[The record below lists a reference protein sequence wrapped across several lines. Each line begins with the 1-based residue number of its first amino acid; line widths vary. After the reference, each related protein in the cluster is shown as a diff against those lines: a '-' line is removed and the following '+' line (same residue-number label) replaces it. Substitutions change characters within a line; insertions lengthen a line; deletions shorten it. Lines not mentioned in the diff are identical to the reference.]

1 MPTEVRP
8 PTLEVRNLQKHF
20 PARGNWFGR
29 RASVMR
35 AVDGVSF
42 AIRRGQTLGLVGESG
57 CGKTTTGRMLV
68 RLEDPTDGELLLDG
82 QDFARARGGELRGYR
97 RRVQMVFQDAM
108 ASLDPRMTVGES
120 IAEPLLVQGGEL
132 ARGRRARVG
141 HLLHQVGLGSSI
153 AERLPH
159 QLSGG
164 QRQRVGIARALALA
178 PDVIVADEPTSALD
192 VSVRAQVINLLRDL
206 QVQLQLSFLF
216 ISHDL
221 STVRYTS
228 DEVAV
233 MYLGRIVE
241 QGPTEALFAD
251 PRHPYTQALLAA
263 VPTPDPDLE
272 ASRQMVAPLG
282 GELPGA
288 TAAATMGCSFSSRC
302 PFVTD
307 RCRVEAPPLRES
319 GAGRQ
324 VACHLA

>member
-1 MPTEVRP
+1 
-8 PTLEVRNLQKHF
+8 
-20 PARGNWFGR
+20 
-29 RASVMR
+29 
-35 AVDGVSF
+35 
-42 AIRRGQTLGLVGESG
+42 
-57 CGKTTTGRMLV
+57 MLV
-68 RLEDPTDGELLLDG
+68 RLEDPNRGELLLDG
-82 QDFARARGGELRGYR
+82 RDFSRASGGELRGYR

-108 ASLDPRMTVGES
+108 ASLDPRMAVGES
-120 IAEPLLVQGGEL
+120 IAEPLRMQGGDA
-132 ARGRRARVG
+132 ARTRRARVG
-141 HLLHQVGLGSSI
+141 HLLHQVGLASAL

-206 QVQLQLSFLF
+206 QVQLQVSFLF

-228 DEVAV
+228 NEVAV

-263 VPTPDPDLE
+263 VPTPDPDVE
-272 ASRQMVAPLG
+272 VGRQTVTALG
-282 GELPGA
+282 GELSASSAPS
-288 TAAATMGCSFSSRC
+288 TGCSFSSRC
-302 PFVTD
+302 PFATD
-307 RCRVEAPPLRES
+307 RCRLETPVLREVS
-319 GAGRQ
+319 AGLR